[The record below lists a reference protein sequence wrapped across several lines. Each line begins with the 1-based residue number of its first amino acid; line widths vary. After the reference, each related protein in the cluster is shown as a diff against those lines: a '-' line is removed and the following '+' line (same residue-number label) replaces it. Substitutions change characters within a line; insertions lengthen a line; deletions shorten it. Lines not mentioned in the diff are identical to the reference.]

1 MAKQIINIGASANDG
16 TGDPLRNA
24 FDKANDNFT
33 EVYLALGNANNPID
47 LFDNNGA
54 LDLLGKPHKVSFL
67 YSTEELLLEVNS
79 STYHGIIGHAHNTG
93 AMYYAHAGWNKLLS
107 DTSAGPI
114 SNYVDPLNTFVYS
127 ANITN
132 DEVDGYVLGTSANGS
147 YSWVEAASGGGGGG
161 GSFANNDVDGHLN
174 TSAASDNEVLSWDGS
189 DYAWVAQPADQ
200 NTFTQMTVGGTTIGA
215 DSATTQVTF
224 VAGSNVTIAADNT
237 ADTITISASGGGGGG
252 GGTDLNGLASGS
264 INQAADSIAF
274 VDADDSGNSK
284 KETVADFVSAIT
296 DGTTITT
303 STGVASVESSIRYA
317 DSKVDTHLNVSS
329 ANSNEFLQWDGSDY
343 TWAAASGGGSSTFA
357 GLTEIANAD
366 LDVHDIALQAKSN
379 YVMTG
384 PDSSKY
390 LIDQLPGNNPTIYAT
405 AGETIAINIDG
416 VTSMHPLEIRQSD
429 GSTNY
434 NTGLIHYA
442 PDGTKTTGSNAQGKT
457 TGTLFWKIPG
467 DISGTYKYICNVHS
481 SMIGD
486 IVIADPSAGGSG
498 GGASR
503 VQEAETTSS
512 ISNGASADVTYAT
525 LGKSFGLQK
534 ITVDKQCWVRIYSDM
549 ASRTAD
555 ASRTQGTDPANGSGV
570 IAEIIS
576 TSSGTQVFKMT
587 PAIIGWLDNSE
598 TEVPVSIQNN
608 SGSTGT
614 VTVTIDALKLES

>member
-47 LFDNNGA
+47 LFDTNGA

-67 YSTEELLLEVNS
+67 YSTEELLLDVNS
-79 STYHGIIGHAHNTG
+79 STYHGIIGHAHDTG

-107 DTSAGPI
+107 DNSAGDI
-114 SNYVDPLNTFVYS
+114 LNYVDPLSPFVYS
-127 ANITN
+127 ANILN

-147 YSWVEAASGGGGGG
+147 YSWVEAASGGGGG
-161 GSFANNDVDGHLN
+161 SFANTDVDGHLN
-174 TSAASDNEVLSWDGS
+174 TSTASDNEVLSWDGS
-189 DYAWVAQPADQ
+189 DYSWVGQPADQ
-200 NTFTQMTVGGTTIGA
+200 NTFTQITVGGTTIGA
-215 DSATTQVTF
+215 DSATTEVTF
-224 VAGSNVTIAADNT
+224 VAGANVTLTANNT
-237 ADTITISASGGGGGG
+237 ADTITIASSGGGGGG
-252 GGTDLNGLASGS
+252 GGTDLNGLASGV
-264 INQAADSIAF
+264 IDQAADSIAF
-274 VDADDSGNSK
+274 VDANDSGNSK
-284 KETVADFVSAIT
+284 KETVADLVAAIT
-296 DGTTITT
+296 DGTTITAT
-303 STGVASVESSIRYA
+303 SGVASVDSSVRYA
-317 DSKVDTHLNVSS
+317 DSKVDTHLNVSGAS
-329 ANSNEFLQWDGSDY
+329 TNEFLQWSGTDY
-343 TWAAASGGGSSTFA
+343 QWAAASGGGGGSSTLA
-357 GLTEIANAD
+357 GLTEVDLAD
-366 LDVHDIALQAKSN
+366 LDIHDMAATAVTTY
-379 YVMTG
+379 YVVG

-390 LIDQLPGNNPTIYAT
+390 TMDQLPGDNPTVYVQ
-405 AGETIAINIDG
+405 AGQTVAFELNGA
-416 VTSMHPLEIRQSD
+416 TSMHPFEIRSD
-429 GSTNY
+429 ATTAY
-434 NTGLIHYA
+434 NTGLVHYA
-442 PDGTKTTGSNAQGKT
+442 NDGTKSTGSNAQGKYE
-457 TGTLFWKIPG
+457 GTLYWKVPG
-467 DISGTYKYICNVHS
+467 NISGTYKYICTAHS

-486 IVIADPSAGGSG
+486 IVIADPSASGGG

-512 ISNGASADVTYAT
+512 ISDGASADVTYST

-534 ITVDKQCWVRIYSDM
+534 ITVDKECWVRIYCDM

-555 ASRTQGTDPANGSGV
+555 AGRTQGTDPADGSGV

-598 TEVPVSIQNN
+598 TEVPVAIKNN

>member
-47 LFDNNGA
+47 LFDTNGA

-67 YSTEELLLEVNS
+67 YNTEALLEAVS
-79 STYHGIIGHAHNTG
+79 PSTYHGAIGHAHDTG
-93 AMYYAHAGWNKLLS
+93 ALYYAHGTWNKVLT
-107 DTSAGPI
+107 DTSAGAPA
-114 SNYVDPLNTFVYS
+114 SYVDPLNTFVYS

-147 YSWVEAASGGGGGG
+147 YSWVEGGSGGGGG
-161 GSFANNDVDGHLN
+161 GSFANTDVDGHLN
-174 TSAASDNEVLSWDGS
+174 TSGASDNEVLSWDGS

-252 GGTDLNGLASGS
+252 GGTDLNGLASGA
-264 INQAADSIAF
+264 IDQTADSIAF

-317 DSKVDTHLNVSS
+317 DSKVDTHLNVSGAS
-329 ANSNEFLQWDGSDY
+329 ANQFLQWSGTDY
-343 TWAAASGGGSSTFA
+343 QWAAASGGGGSSTFA
-357 GLTEIANAD
+357 ALTEIALAD
-366 LDVHDIALQAKSN
+366 LDVHDIAVPATSVH
-379 YVMTG
+379 VMTPNG
-384 PDSSKY
+384 SSAY
-390 LIDQLPGNNPTIYAT
+390 RSDIHGTTDNPSLYVN
-405 AGETIAINIDG
+405 AGETIAFDLTG
-416 VTSMHPLEIRQSD
+416 VTASHPFEIRSD
-429 GSTNY
+429 ASTAY
-434 NTGLIHYA
+434 GTGLIHIA
-442 PDGTKTTGSNAQGKT
+442 ADGTRTTGSSAQGKT
-457 TGTLFWKIPG
+457 SGTLYWKVPG
-467 DISGTYKYICNVHS
+467 SISGTYKYICTAHA

-486 IVIADPSAGGSG
+486 IVIADPSAGGA
-498 GGASR
+498 GASR
-503 VQEAETTSS
+503 VSEAETTSS
-512 ISNGASADVTYAT
+512 ISNGASADVSYST

-534 ITVDKQCWVRIYSDM
+534 ITVDKQCWVRIYSDT
-549 ASRTAD
+549 AARTAD
-555 ASRTQGTDPANGSGV
+555 ATRSQGTDPADGSGV

-576 TSSGTQVFKMT
+576 TTAGTQVFKMT

-598 TEVPVSIQNN
+598 TTVPVAVQNN

>member
-47 LFDNNGA
+47 LFDTNGA

-67 YSTEELLLEVNS
+67 YNTEALLEAVS
-79 STYHGIIGHAHNTG
+79 PSTYHGAIGHAHDTG
-93 AMYYAHAGWNKLLS
+93 ALYYAHGTWNKVLT
-107 DTSAGPI
+107 DTSAGAPA
-114 SNYVDPLNTFVYS
+114 SYVDPLNTFVYS

-147 YSWVEAASGGGGGG
+147 YSWVEGGSGGGGG
-161 GSFANNDVDGHLN
+161 GSFANTDVDGHLN
-174 TSAASDNEVLSWDGS
+174 TSGASDNEVLSWDGS

-252 GGTDLNGLASGS
+252 GGTDLNGLDSGA
-264 INQAADSIAF
+264 IDQTADSIAF

-317 DSKVDTHLNVSS
+317 DSKVDTHLNVSGAT
-329 ANSNEFLQWDGSDY
+329 ANQFLQWSGTDY
-343 TWAAASGGGSSTFA
+343 QWAAASGGGGSSTLA
-357 GLTEIANAD
+357 GLSEVDTAD
-366 LDVHDIALQAKSN
+366 LDIHDMAATAVTTY
-379 YVMTG
+379 YVVG

-390 LIDQLPGNNPTIYAT
+390 TMDQLPGDNPTVYVQ
-405 AGETIAINIDG
+405 AGQTVAFELNGA
-416 VTSMHPLEIRQSD
+416 TSMHPFEIRSD
-429 GSTNY
+429 ATTAY
-434 NTGLIHYA
+434 NVGLVHYA
-442 PDGTKTTGSNAQGKT
+442 NDGTKSTGSSAQGKYE
-457 TGTLFWKIPG
+457 GTLYWKVPG
-467 DISGTYKYICNVHS
+467 NISGTYKYICTAHS

-486 IVIADPSAGGSG
+486 IVIADPSAGGG
-498 GGASR
+498 GTSR
-503 VQEAETTSS
+503 VSEAETTSS
-512 ISNGASADVTYAT
+512 ISNGASADVSYST

-534 ITVDKQCWVRIYSDM
+534 ITVDKQCWVRIYSDT

-555 ASRTQGTDPANGSGV
+555 ATRSQGTDPADGSGV

-576 TSSGTQVFKMT
+576 TTSGTQVFKMT

-598 TEVPVSIQNN
+598 TTVPVAVQNN

>member
-47 LFDNNGA
+47 LFDTNGA

-67 YSTEELLLEVNS
+67 YNTEALLEAVS
-79 STYHGIIGHAHNTG
+79 PSTYHGAIGHAHDTG
-93 AMYYAHAGWNKLLS
+93 ALYYAHGTWNKVLT
-107 DTSAGPI
+107 DTSAGAPA
-114 SNYVDPLNTFVYS
+114 SYVDPLNTFVYS

-147 YSWVEAASGGGGGG
+147 YSWVEGGSGGGGG
-161 GSFANNDVDGHLN
+161 GSFANTDVDGHLN
-174 TSAASDNEVLSWDGS
+174 TSGASDNEVLSWDGS

-252 GGTDLNGLASGS
+252 GGTDLNGLASGA
-264 INQAADSIAF
+264 IDQTADSIAF

-317 DSKVDTHLNVSS
+317 DSKVDTHLNVSGAT
-329 ANSNEFLQWDGSDY
+329 ANQFLQWSGTDY
-343 TWAAASGGGSSTFA
+343 QWAAASGGGGSSTLA
-357 GLTEIANAD
+357 GLSEVDTAD
-366 LDVHDIALQAKSN
+366 LDIHDMAATAVTTY
-379 YVMTG
+379 YVVG

-390 LIDQLPGNNPTIYAT
+390 TMDQLPGDNPTVYVQ
-405 AGETIAINIDG
+405 AGQTVAFELNGA
-416 VTSMHPLEIRQSD
+416 TSMHPFEIRSD
-429 GSTNY
+429 ATTAY
-434 NTGLIHYA
+434 NVGLVHYA
-442 PDGTKTTGSNAQGKT
+442 NDGTKSTGSSAQGKYE
-457 TGTLFWKIPG
+457 GTLYWKVPG
-467 DISGTYKYICNVHS
+467 NISGTYKYICTAHS

-486 IVIADPSAGGSG
+486 IVIADPSAGGG
-498 GGASR
+498 GTSR
-503 VQEAETTSS
+503 VSEAETTSS
-512 ISNGASADVTYAT
+512 ISNGASADVSYST

-534 ITVDKQCWVRIYSDM
+534 ITVDKQCWVRIYSDT

-555 ASRTQGTDPANGSGV
+555 ATRSQGTDPADGSGV

-576 TSSGTQVFKMT
+576 TTSGTQVFKMT

-598 TEVPVSIQNN
+598 TTVPVAVQNN

>member
-47 LFDNNGA
+47 LFDTNGA

-67 YSTEELLLEVNS
+67 YNTEALLEAVS
-79 STYHGIIGHAHNTG
+79 PSTYHGAIGHVHDTG
-93 AMYYAHAGWNKLLS
+93 ALYYAHGTWNKVLT
-107 DTSAGPI
+107 DTSAGAPA
-114 SNYVDPLNTFVYS
+114 SYVDPLNTFVYS

-147 YSWVEAASGGGGGG
+147 YSWVEGGSGGGGG
-161 GSFANNDVDGHLN
+161 GSFANTDVDGHLN
-174 TSAASDNEVLSWDGS
+174 TSGASDNEVLSWDGS

-252 GGTDLNGLASGS
+252 GGTDLNGLASGA
-264 INQAADSIAF
+264 IDQTADSIAF

-317 DSKVDTHLNVSS
+317 DSKVDTHLNVSGAS
-329 ANSNEFLQWDGSDY
+329 ANQFLQWSGTDY
-343 TWAAASGGGSSTFA
+343 QWAAASGGGGSSTFA
-357 GLTEIANAD
+357 ALTEIALAD
-366 LDVHDIALQAKSN
+366 LDVHDIAVPATSVH
-379 YVMTG
+379 VMTPNG
-384 PDSSKY
+384 SSAY
-390 LIDQLPGNNPTIYAT
+390 RSDIHGTTDNPSLYVN
-405 AGETIAINIDG
+405 AGETIAFDLTS
-416 VTSMHPLEIRQSD
+416 VTASHPFEIRSD
-429 GSTNY
+429 ASTAY
-434 NTGLIHYA
+434 GTGLIHIA
-442 PDGTKTTGSNAQGKT
+442 ADGTRTTGSSAQGKT
-457 TGTLFWKIPG
+457 SGTLYWKVPG
-467 DISGTYKYICNVHS
+467 SISGTYKYICTAHA

-486 IVIADPSAGGSG
+486 IVIADPSAGGA
-498 GGASR
+498 GASR
-503 VQEAETTSS
+503 VSEAETTSS
-512 ISNGASADVTYAT
+512 ISNGASADVSYST

-534 ITVDKQCWVRIYSDM
+534 ITVDKQCWVRIYSDT
-549 ASRTAD
+549 AARTAD
-555 ASRTQGTDPANGSGV
+555 ATRSQGTDPADGSGV

-576 TSSGTQVFKMT
+576 TTAGTQVFKMT

-598 TEVPVSIQNN
+598 TTVPVAVQNN

>member
-47 LFDNNGA
+47 LFDTNGA

-67 YSTEELLLEVNS
+67 YNTEALLEAVS
-79 STYHGIIGHAHNTG
+79 PSTYHGAIGHAHDTG
-93 AMYYAHAGWNKLLS
+93 ALYYAHGTWNKVLT
-107 DTSAGPI
+107 DTSAGAPA
-114 SNYVDPLNTFVYS
+114 SYVDPLNTFVYS

-147 YSWVEAASGGGGGG
+147 YSWVEGGSGGGGG
-161 GSFANNDVDGHLN
+161 GSFANTDVDGHLN
-174 TSAASDNEVLSWDGS
+174 TSGASDNEVLSWDGS

-252 GGTDLNGLASGS
+252 GGTDLNGLASGA
-264 INQAADSIAF
+264 IDQTADSIAF

-317 DSKVDTHLNVSS
+317 DSKVDTHLNVSGAT
-329 ANSNEFLQWDGSDY
+329 ANQFLQWSGTDY
-343 TWAAASGGGSSTFA
+343 QWAAASGGGGSSTLA
-357 GLTEIANAD
+357 GLSEVDTAD
-366 LDVHDIALQAKSN
+366 LDIHDMAATAVTTY
-379 YVMTG
+379 YVVG

-390 LIDQLPGNNPTIYAT
+390 TMDQLPGDNPTVYVQ
-405 AGETIAINIDG
+405 AGQTVAFELNGA
-416 VTSMHPLEIRQSD
+416 TSMHPFEIRSD
-429 GSTNY
+429 ATTAY
-434 NTGLIHYA
+434 NVGLVHYA
-442 PDGTKTTGSNAQGKT
+442 NDGTKSTGSSAQGKYE
-457 TGTLFWKIPG
+457 GTLYWKVPG
-467 DISGTYKYICNVHS
+467 NISGTYKYICTAHS

-486 IVIADPSAGGSG
+486 IVIADPSAGGG
-498 GGASR
+498 GTSR
-503 VQEAETTSS
+503 VSEAETTSS
-512 ISNGASADVTYAT
+512 ISNGASADVSYST

-534 ITVDKQCWVRIYSDM
+534 ITVDKQCWVRIYSDT
-549 ASRTAD
+549 AARTAD
-555 ASRTQGTDPANGSGV
+555 ATRSQGTDPADGSGV

-576 TSSGTQVFKMT
+576 TTSGTQVFKMT

-598 TEVPVSIQNN
+598 TTVPVAVQNN

>member
-47 LFDNNGA
+47 LFDTNGA

-67 YSTEELLLEVNS
+67 YNTEALLEAVS
-79 STYHGIIGHAHNTG
+79 PSTYHGAIGHAHDTG
-93 AMYYAHAGWNKLLS
+93 ALYYAHGTWNKVLT
-107 DTSAGPI
+107 DTSAGAPA
-114 SNYVDPLNTFVYS
+114 SYVDPLNTFVYS

-147 YSWVEAASGGGGGG
+147 YSWVEGGSGGGGG
-161 GSFANNDVDGHLN
+161 GSFANTDVDGHLN
-174 TSAASDNEVLSWDGS
+174 TSGASDNEVLSWDGS

-252 GGTDLNGLASGS
+252 GGTDLNGLDSGA
-264 INQAADSIAF
+264 IDQTADSIAF

-317 DSKVDTHLNVSS
+317 DSKVDTHLNVSGAT
-329 ANSNEFLQWDGSDY
+329 ANQFLQWSGTDY
-343 TWAAASGGGSSTFA
+343 QWAAASGGGGSSTLA
-357 GLTEIANAD
+357 GLSEVDTAD
-366 LDVHDIALQAKSN
+366 LDIHDMAATAVTTY
-379 YVMTG
+379 YVVG

-390 LIDQLPGNNPTIYAT
+390 TMDQLPGDNPTVYVQ
-405 AGETIAINIDG
+405 AGQTVAFELNGA
-416 VTSMHPLEIRQSD
+416 TSMHPFEIRSD
-429 GSTNY
+429 ATTAY
-434 NTGLIHYA
+434 NVGLVHYA
-442 PDGTKTTGSNAQGKT
+442 NDGTKSTGSSAQGKYE
-457 TGTLFWKIPG
+457 GTLYWKVPG
-467 DISGTYKYICNVHS
+467 NISGTYKYICTAHS

-486 IVIADPSAGGSG
+486 IVIADPSAGGG
-498 GGASR
+498 GTSR
-503 VQEAETTSS
+503 VSEAETTSS
-512 ISNGASADVTYAT
+512 ISNGASADVSYST

-534 ITVDKQCWVRIYSDM
+534 ITVDKQCWVRIYSDT
-549 ASRTAD
+549 AARTAD
-555 ASRTQGTDPANGSGV
+555 ATRSQGTDPADGSGV

-576 TSSGTQVFKMT
+576 TTSGTQVFKMT

-598 TEVPVSIQNN
+598 TTVPVAVQNN